1 MASVQSLSFLLG
13 LKEGELQRRKKEIIR
28 ETRDGLPVGSK
39 FIVSTSS
46 FPNMI
51 TARKEHWFEG
61 VFALYNRNLIR
72 RRFEGLR
79 VAGLDHLRR
88 HETNTPQL
96 LYANH
101 SSWWDGLVMFQLA
114 RECKLDLYAMME
126 EKQLRRYPF
135 HRKLGAFSVVRA
147 RPREALE
154 SIEYA
159 ANLLRHSSR
168 TLLIFPQGETAPN
181 DTRPLKFYNGAARII
196 ERVGEIDVVPV
207 ALRYEFLD
215 EFRPQIFAR
224 VGAAEH
230 IEVTKDFN
238 VKQLTNRMADTLTHT
253 LDSVRA
259 DVIARDFWEYE
270 EIVAWYRLLS
280 RSHGAIKTD
289 FITRKKA

>member
-1 MASVQSLSFLLG
+1 
-13 LKEGELQRRKKEIIR
+13 
-28 ETRDGLPVGSK
+28 
-39 FIVSTSS
+39 
-46 FPNMI
+46 MI
-51 TARKEHWFEG
+51 TARKRMWFER
-61 VFALYNRNLIR
+61 VFALYNRNLIA
-72 RRFEGLR
+72 RRFDGLR

-88 HETNTPQL
+88 RTPDVPQL

-114 RECKLDLYAMME
+114 HACSLDLYAMME

-135 HRKLGAFSVVRA
+135 HRKLGAFSVVRES
-147 RPREALE
+147 PREALR

-159 ANLLRHSSR
+159 SALLRHTSR
-168 TLLIFPQGETAPN
+168 TLLIFPQGATEPN
-181 DTRPLKFYNGAARII
+181 DARPLKFYTGAARII
-196 ERVGEIDVVPV
+196 ERVGEIDTLPV

-215 EFRPQIFAR
+215 EFRPEIFVR

-230 IEVTKDFN
+230 IEVTSDFN
-238 VKQLTNRMADTLTHT
+238 VKQLTNRMADTLMHT

-270 EIVAWYRLLS
+270 EIAASHRQLS
-280 RSHGAIKTD
+280 KKYGAIKTD